1 MGGSAAG
8 GLSATPLSSAPSTTL
23 GAGGFTGFPGFPATG
38 AAVPAP
44 GECGKWDYRNSCSHI
59 SYNK

>member
-8 GLSATPLSSAPSTTL
+8 GVSATPLTSAPSTTL

-44 GECGKWDYRNSCSHI
+44 GECGKWE
-59 SYNK
+59 